1 MFELNLSLKPLKMPE
16 EYYLAFAMVE
26 GNTVNTP
33 RCPPYVAFPFHIR
46 ERAVRPVIKFTDFR
60 SLKFVLLFLAHMKWL
75 LPFNSWKC
83 LPITSNTI
91 YCKILLF
98 ISYRLS

>member
-46 ERAVRPVIKFTDFR
+46 GKGCPPSYQIYGLPKF
-60 SLKFVLLFLAHMKWL
+60 
-75 LPFNSWKC
+75 
-83 LPITSNTI
+83 
-91 YCKILLF
+91 
-98 ISYRLS
+98 